1 MYSSDSFHREGNHR
15 DSNRG
20 RYLDLRRD
28 FCDLFFHGLNI
39 RRYRFSLSLPL
50 SLFSLHEM
58 LPAWCRWEFRKQFI
72 INSIKHRPLISNYRA
87 NINLNHEKERERERG
102 GREIWENLIRLDV
115 ARFIAYEITRTHL
128 ESDGWW
134 LKFPYYR
141 YSLAK
146 FSLHFPLFHLS
157 SLSSYTLIQ
166 IQSAGAHIYILIYII
181 YMNRLYIYMY
191 EFP

>member
-50 SLFSLHEM
+50 SLFSLHKM

-87 NINLNHEKERERERG
+87 NINLNHEKEREREREEG
-102 GREIWENLIRLDV
+102 GRFERIWLDSTLLDSLLTKLLELVSNRMDDDSNFLTIDTRL
-115 ARFIAYEITRTHL
+115 RNFLFIFPSFISLLFLLTH
-128 ESDGWW
+128 S
-134 LKFPYYR
+134 YR
-141 YSLAK
+141 YRARART
-146 FSLHFPLFHLS
+146 FT
-157 SLSSYTLIQ
+157 Y
-166 IQSAGAHIYILIYII
+166 
-181 YMNRLYIYMY
+181 LYI
-191 EFP
+191 